1 MLFPMATA
9 VRLPKAF
16 LALVVAALAAL
27 LATSLIPTAARAATT
42 QTASCVDGGGVRWYA
57 KAIWGGTYTAADGT
71 QKISIDYAGWTTKAG
86 KRPTDSIVR
95 SYDGSGRLLQTL
107 SWTGVFDYRS
117 GSAYKVRNPLNPPS
131 SPGRAY
137 VRVTLGV
144 DGDGFGPCT
153 VTFTWAVGAV
163 ESPPPANSH
172 LVPATIAS
180 DCSADA
186 TAALLKWIVSIPDN
200 SILSFAPA
208 KCYRIDGTL
217 ELRNRIGL
225 TFQGNGATFRSFTPM
240 VTGNVADDQRAM
252 FRVIASSAISFENM
266 AIVGSYTHGGTL
278 DKSLQHAHA
287 IDLRGTSAVVAN
299 VTMSNVA
306 GDCVYFGLGYDN
318 VTKSSGSA
326 HDSTC
331 TSIGRNGISVTAG
344 QGITVKRMTLDKVGY
359 IAFDVEPNV
368 GQGWGA
374 STVLFDSNAIKSY
387 YLYAFSVV
395 ENAPINDIT
404 FTNNRVIGQGLRAA
418 ISNPSN
424 RSFRPQNVALI
435 GNSSDTRQPAAAFNV
450 DNVDVLSI
458 TGNTVPLT
466 SGTMAYVDRSC
477 KINVSNNIF
486 TGGTRQVVTSNPA
499 TTC

>member
-9 VRLPKAF
+9 VRLPKAY
-16 LALVVAALAAL
+16 LALVIAVLATL

-71 QKISIDYAGWTTKAG
+71 QKVSIDYAGWTTKAG

-107 SWTGVFDYRS
+107 SWTGVFDYRF

-153 VTFTWAVGAV
+153 VTFT
-163 ESPPPANSH
+163 SPVMAANLH

-180 DCSADA
+180 DCSADV
-186 TAALLKWIVSIPDN
+186 TAALLTWIVSIPDN
-200 SILSFAPA
+200 SILSFGPA
-208 KCYRIDGTL
+208 KCYRIDGTI

-225 TFQGNGATFRSFTPM
+225 TFQGNSATFRSLTPM

-252 FRVIASSAISFENM
+252 FRVIASSAISFKNM
-266 AIVGSYTHGGTL
+266 AIVGSYTRGGTL
-278 DKSLQHAHA
+278 DRSLQHAHA
-287 IDLRGTSAVVAN
+287 IDLRGTNAVVAN

-344 QGITVKRMTLDKVGY
+344 QGITVRHMTLDKVGY

-374 STVLFDSNAIKSY
+374 SNVSFDSNVIKAY
-387 YLYAFSVV
+387 YSHAFSIV
-395 ENAPINDIT
+395 ENAPISDIT
-404 FTNNRVIGQGLRAA
+404 FANNRVVGKGLRAA
-418 ISNPSN
+418 IGNPFN
-424 RSFRPQNVALI
+424 RNFRPRNI
-435 GNSSDTRQPAAAFNV
+435 TFTSNSSDTRQSAAAFNV
-450 DNVDVLSI
+450 ENVDVLTI
-458 TGNTVPLT
+458 TGNVVPLI
-466 SGTMAYVDRSC
+466 SGTMASVDRSC
-477 KINVSNNIF
+477 KINVSNNTF
-486 TGGTRQVVTSNPA
+486 TGGTRQLYTINPVTS
-499 TTC
+499 C